1 MNCEECNFYIEEY
14 SQDAK
19 DNIPYCVKHKKYIKE
34 NDVCNDFNNN
44 ISCFNCPERYE
55 IYYEINDIEHYC
67 KKYNVLLYQQMRSVL
82 YKGDFKKGKVCV
94 CQHQWNLMLG
104 IKFMNQKRMFQ
115 IIKFE
120 PNVDLIESC
129 GECCEKVEWDRKWN
143 SYIFQQRRIEIYCY
157 DLVTQNLY
165 VQTFRV

>member
-1 MNCEECNFYIEEY
+1 MNCEECNFYAEEY
-14 SQDAK
+14 NQDAK

-94 CQHQWNLMLG
+94 CQHQ
-104 IKFMNQKRMFQ
+104 
-115 IIKFE
+115 
-120 PNVDLIESC
+120 
-129 GECCEKVEWDRKWN
+129 
-143 SYIFQQRRIEIYCY
+143 
-157 DLVTQNLY
+157 
-165 VQTFRV
+165 